1 LGVRQT
7 DNDDPIGGSRV
18 LIVDDEYHTR
28 KTIRAL
34 LREMGCTKVHEASDG
49 ASGLDAVHIL
59 HPDVVLLD
67 WEMPDMDGAEF
78 VRRLRSDRRSAHAN
92 VPVITLTG
100 HNEHTRVLD
109 AVRHGVY
116 EFLLKPASRGALA
129 ARLRSAL
136 RPEPSPARKLAS

>member
-1 LGVRQT
+1 MSQT
-7 DNDDPIGGSRV
+7 DNDDPIGPSRV

-34 LREMGCTKVHEASDG
+34 LREMGCTRVHEASDG
-49 ASGLDAVHIL
+49 ASGLDAVHVL

-92 VPVITLTG
+92 VPVVMLTG

-109 AVRHGVY
+109 AVRLGVH
-116 EFLLKPASRGALA
+116 ESQAGLARRARGAPALSA
-129 ARLRSAL
+129 APRAI
-136 RPEPSPARKLAS
+136 AGTQAGKLTC